1 MLLIKHSVSA
11 VKRLRVINGD
21 NGSVWGFCLQSTPLD
36 VFAIIITAVS
46 ASQRGLLFA
55 QLKMLLYC
63 KCRILKTSGS
73 FWPFQGAVHAIAL
86 TSAST
91 VLVMLAHHGTITMRI
106 TLLWFPHEADITVTT
121 AERSLWLID
130 SFCSHVLGLIG
141 RKQIHFISSEVPPFH
156 HADIHCAHTC
166 VKLKLSWPYIWLR
179 MLFLLLKGFIC
190 RNISGDMFSRFGGRR
205 VAGVIATRCW
215 YIYHRRCQQTE
226 MAAEPM
232 RTGVW
237 VGASTQTCVW
247 LSIFIRCVER
257 NPIMILSVGIN
268 ESDLYRLLPE
278 RPQNRENSVEK
289 RVYSKVPKIGNLP
302 FSTVLHLLRL
312 HSLLHPDWLLSCSS

>member
-1 MLLIKHSVSA
+1 MQNHK
-11 VKRLRVINGD
+11 KG
-21 NGSVWGFCLQSTPLD
+21 GP
-36 VFAIIITAVS
+36 
-46 ASQRGLLFA
+46 
-55 QLKMLLYC
+55 
-63 KCRILKTSGS
+63 

-86 TSAST
+86 TSAPT
-91 VLVMLAHHGTITMRI
+91 VLVMLPHHGPITMRI
-106 TLLWFPHEADITVTT
+106 TLLRFPHEADITVTT
-121 AERSLWLID
+121 AERSPWLIN
-130 SFCSHVLGLIG
+130 SFCGHVLGLIG
-141 RKQIHFISSEVPPFH
+141 RKQIHFISSEVPPPSH

-205 VAGVIATRCW
+205 VARVIATRCR

-226 MAAEPM
+226 MAAEP
-232 RTGVW
+232 TWIGVR

-247 LSIFIRCVER
+247 VSIFIRCGER

-289 RVYSKVPKIGNLP
+289 RVLKSPKDP
-302 FSTVLHLLRL
+302 
-312 HSLLHPDWLLSCSS
+312 